1 MLERGEPSET
11 LRETVAVLN
20 DGGSSA
26 GGDLRSG
33 ANLASIA
40 LRMKRTIWISAVT
53 LIAAGIVIAQG
64 PAGQAERQ
72 PPAPGQSP
80 ASRPPP
86 QTVTPQTY
94 PAEQIQAGEGRFASQ
109 CGFCHGRDAA
119 GGETGPDL
127 TRSALVAQDTR
138 GDKIGPLLKAGRP
151 ERGMPSFDL
160 TAADLGDLVAF
171 IHAQKAKFETLGGG
185 RRSVDAA
192 DLATGKADA
201 GRRYFNRKG
210 GCAGCHSASGDL
222 AGIASRYQG
231 LQLLQRMLYPSGQP
245 APAAP
250 KVSFTLPEGQ
260 TVVAPLA
267 GQDEFTITVLDPTG
281 ARQTY
286 ARSAVKFKIDDPMSA
301 HFDQLGKYTDKD
313 MHDVFAYLETLK

>member
-1 MLERGEPSET
+1 VP
-11 LRETVAVLN
+11 
-20 DGGSSA
+20 
-26 GGDLRSG
+26 
-33 ANLASIA
+33 
-40 LRMKRTIWISAVT
+40 
-53 LIAAGIVIAQG
+53 AA
-64 PAGQAERQ
+64 QA
-72 PPAPGQSP
+72 PVPGKSP
-80 ASRPPP
+80 ASLPPP

-94 PAEQIQAGEGRFASQ
+94 PIEQIQSGEGRFTSQ

-138 GDKIGPLLKAGRP
+138 GDKIGPLLRTGRP
-151 ERGMPSFDL
+151 ERGMPSFEL
-160 TAADLGDLVAF
+160 TEADLGALVAF
-171 IHAQKAKFETLGGG
+171 IHAQKTKFETLGGG
-185 RRSVDAA
+185 RRAVDAS

-210 GCAGCHSASGDL
+210 GCSGCHSPTGDL
-222 AGIASRYQG
+222 AGIAARYQG

-245 APAAP
+245 APAPP
-250 KVSFTLPEGQ
+250 KVSFTLPEGR
-260 TVVAPLA
+260 TVIAPLA

-313 MHDVFAYLETLK
+313 MHDVFAYLDTLK

>member
-1 MLERGEPSET
+1 MVIIEISVVALLGVG
-11 LRETVAVLN
+11 TV
-20 DGGSSA
+20 
-26 GGDLRSG
+26 
-33 ANLASIA
+33 LAQA
-40 LRMKRTIWISAVT
+40 P
-53 LIAAGIVIAQG
+53 AAQ
-64 PAGQAERQ
+64 PQAP

-80 ASRPPP
+80 ASLPPP
-86 QTVTPQTY
+86 KTVTQQTY
-94 PAEQIQAGEGRFASQ
+94 PAEQVQAGEGRFTSQ

-151 ERGMPSFDL
+151 DRGMPSFDL
-160 TAADLGDLVAF
+160 TTAEVGALVAF
-171 IHAQKAKFETLGGG
+171 IHAQKTKFETLGGG
-185 RRSVDAA
+185 RRAVDVT

-210 GCAGCHSASGDL
+210 SCAGCHSPTGDL
-222 AGIASRYQG
+222 AGIASRYRG

-245 APAAP
+245 APAPP
-250 KVSFTLPEGQ
+250 KVTFTLPEGR
-260 TVVAPLA
+260 TVIAPLA
-267 GQDEFTITVLDPTG
+267 IQDEFTISVLDPAG

-286 ARSAVKFKIDDPMSA
+286 ARSAVKFKINDPMSA

-313 MHDVFAYLETLK
+313 MHDVYAYLETLK

>member
-1 MLERGEPSET
+1 
-11 LRETVAVLN
+11 
-20 DGGSSA
+20 
-26 GGDLRSG
+26 
-33 ANLASIA
+33 
-40 LRMKRTIWISAVT
+40 
-53 LIAAGIVIAQG
+53 
-64 PAGQAERQ
+64 
-72 PPAPGQSP
+72 
-80 ASRPPP
+80 
-86 QTVTPQTY
+86 
-94 PAEQIQAGEGRFASQ
+94 
-109 CGFCHGRDAA
+109 
-119 GGETGPDL
+119 
-127 TRSALVAQDTR
+127 
-138 GDKIGPLLKAGRP
+138 
-151 ERGMPSFDL
+151 MPSFDL

-210 GCAGCHSASGDL
+210 GCSGCHSATGDL